1 MGNICSFGQDTA
13 RLLRRRT
20 LDESQEVIVRLQ
32 TRRLILERVGE
43 TAQPQEFLPV
53 FNSNPDFIEASE
65 QFSGKRSYDLAEV
78 EM

>member
-1 MGNICSFGQDTA
+1 
-13 RLLRRRT
+13 
-20 LDESQEVIVRLQ
+20 VRLQ